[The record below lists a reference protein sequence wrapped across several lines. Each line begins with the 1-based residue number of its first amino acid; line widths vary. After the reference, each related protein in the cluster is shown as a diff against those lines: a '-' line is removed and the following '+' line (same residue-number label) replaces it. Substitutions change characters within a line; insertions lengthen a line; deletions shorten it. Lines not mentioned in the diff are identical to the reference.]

1 MGKPNQYLEDPDR
14 WEEMVEDAKWE
25 KDEDPPEPDTEEEN
39 DE

>member
-25 KDEDPPEPDTEEEN
+25 RPAHEPEPPEEEDEDE
-39 DE
+39 